1 MSKSLQAI
9 RGMNDILPEQTPAW
23 RYLERTF
30 AGLLDGY
37 GYSEIRLPIL
47 EFTELFARGI
57 GEGTDVVD
65 KEMYTFLDRNGESLT
80 MRPEGTAGCVRAVLE
95 HGLSGGGQVQKLW
108 YTGPM
113 FRYEKPQKGRYRQ
126 FHQIGVEVFN
136 LPGPDIDAEL
146 IILTWRLW
154 QKLGMADA
162 VTLQLN
168 TLGSSEARARYRE
181 ALVAYLQE
189 RFEQL
194 DEDSQRRM
202 TTNPLRILDS
212 KVESTQALLVGAP
225 TLHDYLDEESIAH
238 FEGLKARL
246 DAVGLRYEINQKLVR
261 GLDYYCRTAFEWV
274 TDKLGAQGTVCGG
287 GRYDG
292 LVSQFGGKP
301 TPGVGFAMGVERLVL
316 LLETL
321 GVIPAELNRPAD
333 LYVCAFGEPAELAAL
348 TLAEQLRSAIP
359 GIRLLVNAGAGSF
372 KSQFKKA
379 DKSGARFALI
389 LGEDEVANRVVG
401 FKPCVT
407 RASNKA
413 LPGMLCPSTWQPVWH
428 RLENIKNRSDW
439 GDIAYRRRRPGADQG
454 LVAAQRQAPGHRR
467 HPRAG
472 SGIRLAGLAEVPDQP
487 GAGRLDR
494 LPATDRN
501 RAESGRPAGSGE
513 GGGAG
518 RQAEERVRRHPLCP
532 VRQPV
537 RGQGRGRQRQAG

>member
-1 MSKSLQAI
+1 MQAI

-348 TLAEQLRSAIP
+348 TLAEQVRSAIP

-401 FKPCVT
+401 FKPL
-407 RASNKA
+407 RDEGEQQSIAWDA
-413 LPGMLCPSTWQPVWH
+413 LPEHLAAC
-428 RLENIKNRSDW
+428 LE
-439 GDIAYRRRRPGADQG
+439 
-454 LVAAQRQAPGHRR
+454 QA
-467 HPRAG
+467 
-472 SGIRLAGLAEVPDQP
+472 
-487 GAGRLDR
+487 
-494 LPATDRN
+494 
-501 RAESGRPAGSGE
+501 
-513 GGGAG
+513 
-518 RQAEERVRRHPLCP
+518 
-532 VRQPV
+532 
-537 RGQGRGRQRQAG
+537 

>member
-202 TTNPLRILDS
+202 TTNPLRILDR

-389 LGEDEVANRVVG
+389 LAEDEVANRVVG
-401 FKPCVT
+401 FKPL
-407 RASNKA
+407 RDEGEQQSIAWDA
-413 LPGMLCPSTWQPVWH
+413 LPEHL
-428 RLENIKNRSDW
+428 
-439 GDIAYRRRRPGADQG
+439 
-454 LVAAQRQAPGHRR
+454 AACLAQA
-467 HPRAG
+467 
-472 SGIRLAGLAEVPDQP
+472 
-487 GAGRLDR
+487 
-494 LPATDRN
+494 
-501 RAESGRPAGSGE
+501 
-513 GGGAG
+513 
-518 RQAEERVRRHPLCP
+518 
-532 VRQPV
+532 
-537 RGQGRGRQRQAG
+537 

>member
-1 MSKSLQAI
+1 MQAI

-23 RYLERTF
+23 RYLESTF
-30 AGLLDGY
+30 AELLDGY
-37 GYSEIRLPIL
+37 GYKEIRMPIL

-168 TLGSSEARARYRE
+168 TLGSSEARARYRD
-181 ALVAYLQE
+181 ALVAYLKD
-189 RFEQL
+189 RFDQL

-225 TLHDYLDEESIAH
+225 TLHDYLDEESLAH

-274 TDKLGAQGTVCGG
+274 TEKLGSQGTVCGG

-321 GVIPAELNRPAD
+321 GLVPEELSRPAD
-333 LYVCAFGEPAELAAL
+333 LYLCAFGEAAELAGL
-348 TLAEQLRSAIP
+348 TLAERLRDAIP
-359 GIRLLVNAGAGSF
+359 GVRLLVNAGGGSF

-379 DKSGARFALI
+379 DKSGAQFAMI
-389 LGEDEVANRVVG
+389 LGDDELANRVVG
-401 FKPCVT
+401 FKPL
-407 RASNKA
+407 RGEGEQQNIAWDA
-413 LPGMLCPSTWQPVWH
+413 LPEHL
-428 RLENIKNRSDW
+428 
-439 GDIAYRRRRPGADQG
+439 
-454 LVAAQRQAPGHRR
+454 AACLKQA
-467 HPRAG
+467 
-472 SGIRLAGLAEVPDQP
+472 
-487 GAGRLDR
+487 
-494 LPATDRN
+494 
-501 RAESGRPAGSGE
+501 
-513 GGGAG
+513 
-518 RQAEERVRRHPLCP
+518 
-532 VRQPV
+532 
-537 RGQGRGRQRQAG
+537 

>member
-389 LGEDEVANRVVG
+389 LGKDEVANRVVG
-401 FKPCVT
+401 FKPL
-407 RASNKA
+407 RDEGEQQSIAWDA
-413 LPGMLCPSTWQPVWH
+413 LPEHLAAC
-428 RLENIKNRSDW
+428 LE
-439 GDIAYRRRRPGADQG
+439 
-454 LVAAQRQAPGHRR
+454 QA
-467 HPRAG
+467 
-472 SGIRLAGLAEVPDQP
+472 
-487 GAGRLDR
+487 
-494 LPATDRN
+494 
-501 RAESGRPAGSGE
+501 
-513 GGGAG
+513 
-518 RQAEERVRRHPLCP
+518 
-532 VRQPV
+532 
-537 RGQGRGRQRQAG
+537 

>member
-212 KVESTQALLVGAP
+212 KVESTQTLRVGAP
-225 TLHDYLDEESIAH
+225 TLHDYLAEESIAH

-401 FKPCVT
+401 FKPL
-407 RASNKA
+407 RDEGEQQSIAWDA
-413 LPGMLCPSTWQPVWH
+413 LPEHL
-428 RLENIKNRSDW
+428 
-439 GDIAYRRRRPGADQG
+439 
-454 LVAAQRQAPGHRR
+454 AACLAQA
-467 HPRAG
+467 
-472 SGIRLAGLAEVPDQP
+472 
-487 GAGRLDR
+487 
-494 LPATDRN
+494 
-501 RAESGRPAGSGE
+501 
-513 GGGAG
+513 
-518 RQAEERVRRHPLCP
+518 
-532 VRQPV
+532 
-537 RGQGRGRQRQAG
+537 

>member
-1 MSKSLQAI
+1 MQAI

-212 KVESTQALLVGAP
+212 KVESTQTLLVGAP

-401 FKPCVT
+401 FKPL
-407 RASNKA
+407 RDEGEQQSIAWDA
-413 LPGMLCPSTWQPVWH
+413 LPEHL
-428 RLENIKNRSDW
+428 
-439 GDIAYRRRRPGADQG
+439 
-454 LVAAQRQAPGHRR
+454 AACLAQA
-467 HPRAG
+467 
-472 SGIRLAGLAEVPDQP
+472 
-487 GAGRLDR
+487 
-494 LPATDRN
+494 
-501 RAESGRPAGSGE
+501 
-513 GGGAG
+513 
-518 RQAEERVRRHPLCP
+518 
-532 VRQPV
+532 
-537 RGQGRGRQRQAG
+537 

>member
-181 ALVAYLQE
+181 ALVVYLQE

-348 TLAEQLRSAIP
+348 TLAERLRSAIP

-401 FKPCVT
+401 FKPL
-407 RASNKA
+407 RDEGEQQSIAWDA
-413 LPGMLCPSTWQPVWH
+413 LP
-428 RLENIKNRSDW
+428 E
-439 GDIAYRRRRPGADQG
+439 
-454 LVAAQRQAPGHRR
+454 
-467 HPRAG
+467 
-472 SGIRLAGLAEVPDQP
+472 RLAACLA
-487 GAGRLDR
+487 
-494 LPATDRN
+494 
-501 RAESGRPAGSGE
+501 
-513 GGGAG
+513 
-518 RQAEERVRRHPLCP
+518 QA
-532 VRQPV
+532 
-537 RGQGRGRQRQAG
+537 

>member
-292 LVSQFGGKP
+292 LVSQFGSKP

-401 FKPCVT
+401 FKPL
-407 RASNKA
+407 RDEGEQQSIAWDA
-413 LPGMLCPSTWQPVWH
+413 LPEHL
-428 RLENIKNRSDW
+428 
-439 GDIAYRRRRPGADQG
+439 
-454 LVAAQRQAPGHRR
+454 AACLAQA
-467 HPRAG
+467 
-472 SGIRLAGLAEVPDQP
+472 
-487 GAGRLDR
+487 
-494 LPATDRN
+494 
-501 RAESGRPAGSGE
+501 
-513 GGGAG
+513 
-518 RQAEERVRRHPLCP
+518 
-532 VRQPV
+532 
-537 RGQGRGRQRQAG
+537 

>member
-212 KVESTQALLVGAP
+212 KVESTHALLVGAP

-348 TLAEQLRSAIP
+348 SLAEQLRSAIP

-401 FKPCVT
+401 FKPL
-407 RASNKA
+407 RDEGEQQSIAWDA
-413 LPGMLCPSTWQPVWH
+413 LPEHLAAC
-428 RLENIKNRSDW
+428 LE
-439 GDIAYRRRRPGADQG
+439 
-454 LVAAQRQAPGHRR
+454 QA
-467 HPRAG
+467 
-472 SGIRLAGLAEVPDQP
+472 
-487 GAGRLDR
+487 
-494 LPATDRN
+494 
-501 RAESGRPAGSGE
+501 
-513 GGGAG
+513 
-518 RQAEERVRRHPLCP
+518 
-532 VRQPV
+532 
-537 RGQGRGRQRQAG
+537 

>member
-9 RGMNDILPEQTPAW
+9 RGMNDILPDQTPAW

-30 AGLLDGY
+30 AGLLDSY

-168 TLGSSEARARYRE
+168 TLGSSEARARYRDD
-181 ALVAYLQE
+181 LVAYLQD

-225 TLHDYLDEESIAH
+225 SLHDYLDEESIAH

-321 GVIPAELNRPAD
+321 GVVPAELNRPAD
-333 LYVCAFGEPAELAAL
+333 LFVCAFGEPAELAAL
-348 TLAEQLRSAIP
+348 TLAEKLRAAIP

-379 DKSGARFALI
+379 DKSGAQFAMI
-389 LGEDEVANRVVG
+389 LGDDELANRVVG
-401 FKPCVT
+401 FKPL
-407 RASNKA
+407 RGEGEQQNIAWDA
-413 LPGMLCPSTWQPVWH
+413 LPEHL
-428 RLENIKNRSDW
+428 
-439 GDIAYRRRRPGADQG
+439 
-454 LVAAQRQAPGHRR
+454 AACLKQA
-467 HPRAG
+467 
-472 SGIRLAGLAEVPDQP
+472 
-487 GAGRLDR
+487 
-494 LPATDRN
+494 
-501 RAESGRPAGSGE
+501 
-513 GGGAG
+513 
-518 RQAEERVRRHPLCP
+518 
-532 VRQPV
+532 
-537 RGQGRGRQRQAG
+537 

>member
-30 AGLLDGY
+30 AGLLDSY

-162 VTLQLN
+162 LTLQLN

-401 FKPCVT
+401 FKPL
-407 RASNKA
+407 RDEGEQQSIAWDA
-413 LPGMLCPSTWQPVWH
+413 LPEHL
-428 RLENIKNRSDW
+428 
-439 GDIAYRRRRPGADQG
+439 
-454 LVAAQRQAPGHRR
+454 AACLAQA
-467 HPRAG
+467 
-472 SGIRLAGLAEVPDQP
+472 
-487 GAGRLDR
+487 
-494 LPATDRN
+494 
-501 RAESGRPAGSGE
+501 
-513 GGGAG
+513 
-518 RQAEERVRRHPLCP
+518 
-532 VRQPV
+532 
-537 RGQGRGRQRQAG
+537 

>member
-372 KSQFKKA
+372 KSQFKRA

-401 FKPCVT
+401 FKPL
-407 RASNKA
+407 RDEGEQQSIAWDA
-413 LPGMLCPSTWQPVWH
+413 LPEHL
-428 RLENIKNRSDW
+428 
-439 GDIAYRRRRPGADQG
+439 
-454 LVAAQRQAPGHRR
+454 AACLAQA
-467 HPRAG
+467 
-472 SGIRLAGLAEVPDQP
+472 
-487 GAGRLDR
+487 
-494 LPATDRN
+494 
-501 RAESGRPAGSGE
+501 
-513 GGGAG
+513 
-518 RQAEERVRRHPLCP
+518 
-532 VRQPV
+532 
-537 RGQGRGRQRQAG
+537 

>member
-65 KEMYTFLDRNGESLT
+65 KEMYTFLDRNGKSLT

-401 FKPCVT
+401 FKPL
-407 RASNKA
+407 RDEGEQQSIAWDA
-413 LPGMLCPSTWQPVWH
+413 LPEHL
-428 RLENIKNRSDW
+428 
-439 GDIAYRRRRPGADQG
+439 
-454 LVAAQRQAPGHRR
+454 AACLAQA
-467 HPRAG
+467 
-472 SGIRLAGLAEVPDQP
+472 
-487 GAGRLDR
+487 
-494 LPATDRN
+494 
-501 RAESGRPAGSGE
+501 
-513 GGGAG
+513 
-518 RQAEERVRRHPLCP
+518 
-532 VRQPV
+532 
-537 RGQGRGRQRQAG
+537 

>member
-47 EFTELFARGI
+47 ELTELFARGI

-401 FKPCVT
+401 FKPL
-407 RASNKA
+407 RDEGEQQSIAWDA
-413 LPGMLCPSTWQPVWH
+413 LPEHL
-428 RLENIKNRSDW
+428 
-439 GDIAYRRRRPGADQG
+439 
-454 LVAAQRQAPGHRR
+454 AACLAQA
-467 HPRAG
+467 
-472 SGIRLAGLAEVPDQP
+472 
-487 GAGRLDR
+487 
-494 LPATDRN
+494 
-501 RAESGRPAGSGE
+501 
-513 GGGAG
+513 
-518 RQAEERVRRHPLCP
+518 
-532 VRQPV
+532 
-537 RGQGRGRQRQAG
+537 